1 MAESMAGLKRS
12 CRCAEV
18 TEANVGQEMTLM
30 GWVQKSRNKGGIIF
44 VDLRDRSG
52 ILQIIFEE
60 SDCGAED
67 FAKAEKL
74 RSEFVVAVTGR
85 VEARSGAVNENLA
98 TGAIEVRAHSMRV
111 LAESETP
118 PFPIEENSKT
128 KEEVTLMPEARNKDE
143 LDKLLEDAG
152 ISKGSTTIQTSC
164 ELTDTEL
171 VITKGKTGIG
181 PDMDA
186 LKEAILKAISI
197 EDYEAVIECPT
208 MKTPPEELDLE
219 AYYEKVHTDATDA
232 SLGENNEIIPAV
244 TGISFDVKSAAKK
257 LEKAKEGAVITIP
270 LEITLPEVST
280 EEIEALP
287 YLNLLGTY
295 TTYGGGTKNR
305 VANLK
310 LAVEACDGVELQPGQ
325 IFSYNDTLGPRTE
338 ERGYR
343 EATVIVG
350 GEHAQDI
357 GGGICQISTTLFM
370 ACLQSDLTIVE
381 RHNHAAR
388 IDYVED
394 GLDAAVVWGG
404 QDFRFQNNTAYPI
417 KIEASYDEKEEAVTV
432 SIYGTQTDNNTVEI
446 TTEHS
451 DPNTCKTYRSV
462 YDENGTLLRTDEVGY
477 SKYKQ

>member
-1 MAESMAGLKRS
+1 MAESMQGLHRS
-12 CRCAEV
+12 HRCTEV
-18 TEANVGQEMTLM
+18 NNTMIGNTVTVM

-52 ILQIIFEE
+52 ILQVIFEE
-60 SDCGAED
+60 ANCGAES

-74 RSEFVVAVTGR
+74 RSEFVVAITGEVAKR
-85 VEARSGAVNENLA
+85 GGAVNENLA
-98 TGAIEVRAHSMRV
+98 TGDIEVIAKDIRI
-111 LAESETP
+111 LAEADTP

-128 KEEVTLMPEARNKDE
+128 KEELTLLPTVRNQDD
-143 LDKLLEDAG
+143 LDAVLDAAG
-152 ISKGSTTIQTSC
+152 IRNGSTTIQTSC
-164 ELTDTEL
+164 ELTDTSL
-171 VITKGKTGIG
+171 VITKGVTGIG
-181 PDMDA
+181 PDLDA
-186 LKEAILKAISI
+186 LKKEILSAISR
-197 EDYEAVIECPT
+197 EDYETVIECPT
-208 MKTPPEELDLE
+208 METLPEAFDME
-219 AYYEKVHTDATDA
+219 AYYEQVHTEATDA

-244 TGISFDVKSAAKK
+244 TGISFDVEAAQNR
-257 LEKAKEGAVITIP
+257 LDRAREGLVITIP

-305 VANLK
+305 ITNLK

-325 IFSYNDTLGPRTE
+325 TFSYNDTLGPRTE
-338 ERGYR
+338 ERGYK

-357 GGGICQISTTLFM
+357 GGGICQVSTTLFM
-370 ACLQSDLTIVE
+370 ACLQADLSIVE

-388 IDYVED
+388 IDYVDD
-394 GLDAAVVWGG
+394 GLDAAVVYGS
-404 QDFRFQNNTAYPI
+404 QDFRFQNNTSYPI
-417 KIEASYDEKEEAVTV
+417 KIFAVYDEAEESVTV
-432 SIYGTQTDNNTVEI
+432 SIYGTKENNNTVEI

-462 YDENGTLLRTDEVGY
+462 YDEAGNLLRTEEVGY
-477 SKYKQ
+477 SQYKQ

>member
-1 MAESMAGLKRS
+1 MKKQVKNGVIKVLILVLILAGAYGLWCHFLTDNVIWKKLKINGIAIQGMTKEEAIDAISKDFQEKYENTQMTITLNGKNFKVSIYPVLSLDVKSIVESAYALGHGAWFTHGTDRI
-12 CRCAEV
+12 E
-18 TEANVGQEMTLM
+18 LM
-30 GWVQKSRNKGGIIF
+30 
-44 VDLRDRSG
+44 
-52 ILQIIFEE
+52 
-60 SDCGAED
+60 
-67 FAKAEKL
+67 
-74 RSEFVVAVTGR
+74 
-85 VEARSGAVNENLA
+85 
-98 TGAIEVRAHSMRV
+98 
-111 LAESETP
+111 
-118 PFPIEENSKT
+118 NSKT

-257 LEKAKEGAVITIP
+257 LEKAKEGAKITIP

-295 TTYGGGTKNR
+295 TTYGGGTENR

-432 SIYGTQTDNNTVEI
+432 SIYGTKTDNNTVEI

>member
-1 MAESMAGLKRS
+1 
-12 CRCAEV
+12 
-18 TEANVGQEMTLM
+18 
-30 GWVQKSRNKGGIIF
+30 
-44 VDLRDRSG
+44 
-52 ILQIIFEE
+52 
-60 SDCGAED
+60 
-67 FAKAEKL
+67 
-74 RSEFVVAVTGR
+74 
-85 VEARSGAVNENLA
+85 
-98 TGAIEVRAHSMRV
+98 
-111 LAESETP
+111 
-118 PFPIEENSKT
+118 
-128 KEEVTLMPEARNKDE
+128 
-143 LDKLLEDAG
+143 
-152 ISKGSTTIQTSC
+152 
-164 ELTDTEL
+164 
-171 VITKGKTGIG
+171 
-181 PDMDA
+181 
-186 LKEAILKAISI
+186 
-197 EDYEAVIECPT
+197 

-257 LEKAKEGAVITIP
+257 LEKAKEGAKITIP

-295 TTYGGGTKNR
+295 TTYGGGTENR

-432 SIYGTQTDNNTVEI
+432 SIYGTETDNNTVEI

>member
-1 MAESMAGLKRS
+1 MKKQMKNGMIKVLILLLILVGVYGLWCHFLTDNVIWKKLKVNGIAIQGMTKEEAIDAISRDFKEKYQNTQMTVTLNGKKFQVSVYPVLGLDVKSIVESAYSLGHGAWYTHGTDRI
-12 CRCAEV
+12 E
-18 TEANVGQEMTLM
+18 LM
-30 GWVQKSRNKGGIIF
+30 N
-44 VDLRDRSG
+44 
-52 ILQIIFEE
+52 
-60 SDCGAED
+60 
-67 FAKAEKL
+67 
-74 RSEFVVAVTGR
+74 
-85 VEARSGAVNENLA
+85 N
-98 TGAIEVRAHSMRV
+98 
-111 LAESETP
+111 
-118 PFPIEENSKT
+118 KT

-143 LDKLLEDAG
+143 LDTVLDEAG
-152 ISKGSTTIQTSC
+152 ILNGSTTVQTSC
-164 ELTDTEL
+164 ELTDTDL

-186 LKEAILKAISI
+186 LKEEILRAISI

-208 MKTPPEELDLE
+208 KETPPDELDME
-219 AYYEKVHTDATDA
+219 VYYEEVHTEAQDA

-244 TGISFDVKSAAKK
+244 TGISFNVKSAEKK
-257 LEKAKEGAVITIP
+257 LKKAKEGETVTIP
-270 LEITLPEVST
+270 LEITLPDVST

-295 TTYGGGTKNR
+295 TTYCGGTDNR

-357 GGGICQISTTLFM
+357 GGGICQISTTLYM
-370 ACLQSDLTIVE
+370 ACLQSDLAIVE

-404 QDFRFQNNTAYPI
+404 QDFRFQNNSAYPV
-417 KIEASYDEKEEAVTV
+417 KITASYDEKEEAVTV
-432 SIYGTQTDNNTVEI
+432 SIYGTKTDNNQVEI

-451 DPNTCKTYRSV
+451 DANTCRTYRSV
-462 YDENGTLLRTDEVGY
+462 YDEEGTLLRKEEVGY
-477 SKYKQ
+477 SQYKQ

>member
-1 MAESMAGLKRS
+1 MKKQMKNGLLKVLVLVLILVGAYGLWCHFLTDNVIWKKLKINGIAIQGMTKEEAIDAISRDFQEKYEDTQMTVTLNGKKFQVSIYPVLGLDVKSIVESAYSLGHGSWFTHGTDRI
-12 CRCAEV
+12 E
-18 TEANVGQEMTLM
+18 LM
-30 GWVQKSRNKGGIIF
+30 
-44 VDLRDRSG
+44 
-52 ILQIIFEE
+52 
-60 SDCGAED
+60 
-67 FAKAEKL
+67 
-74 RSEFVVAVTGR
+74 
-85 VEARSGAVNENLA
+85 
-98 TGAIEVRAHSMRV
+98 
-111 LAESETP
+111 
-118 PFPIEENSKT
+118 NSKT
-128 KEEVTLMPEARNKDE
+128 KEEVTVMPEARNKDE
-143 LDKLLEDAG
+143 LDQVLTDAG
-152 ISKGSTTIQTSC
+152 IMKGSTTVQTTC
-164 ELTDTEL
+164 KLTDTDL

-181 PDMDA
+181 PDMEA

-197 EDYEAVIECPT
+197 EDYEAEIECPT
-208 MKTPPEELDLE
+208 TEQAPDELDLE
-219 AYYEKVHTDATDA
+219 AYYEEVHTEATDA

-244 TGISFDVKSAAKK
+244 TGISFNVKSAERK
-257 LEKAKEGAVITIP
+257 LKKAKEGETVTVP
-270 LEITLPEVST
+270 LEITLPDVST
-280 EEIEALP
+280 EDIEALP

-295 TTYGGGTKNR
+295 TTYGGGTENR

-370 ACLQSDLTIVE
+370 ACLESDLNIVE

-417 KIEASYDEKEEAVTV
+417 KITASYNEKEEAVTV
-432 SIYGTQTDNNTVEI
+432 SIYGTKTDNNTVEI

-451 DPNTCKTYRSV
+451 DANTCRTYRSV
-462 YDENGTLLRTDEVGY
+462 YDENGTLLRKDEVGY